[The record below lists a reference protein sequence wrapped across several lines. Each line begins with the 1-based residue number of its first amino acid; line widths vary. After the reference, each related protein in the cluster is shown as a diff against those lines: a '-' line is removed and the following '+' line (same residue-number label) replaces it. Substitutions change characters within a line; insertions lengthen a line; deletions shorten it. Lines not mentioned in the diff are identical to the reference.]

1 MSVTLWPRGRGPARL
16 LCPWDSPD
24 KNTGVGSR
32 ALLQWIFPTQGL
44 SLCLLHLLYYRRI
57 LYHLSHRWGNFYF
70 PVRAS
75 NEAGLISCFF
85 SPSLLPPSPSPPR
98 PFGLGASWPQPLCS
112 SCPLCLHTHA
122 SVWPTPSAS
131 SSLSPDITSS
141 SLFFIYIYIFFFFF
155 FLLNSSLVA
164 QMVKKNLS
172 AIQETCVLSLGQEDP
187 LEKGM
192 AAHSAILPWEFHGQ
206 RSLAGY
212 SLQGHK
218 ESDTP
223 EWLTHTHSWFTMSHQ
238 SLLYSKAIRLYTYRH
253 SFFPVI
259 FHYCLSQDIEYSSL
273 SYTVGSCS
281 FIPYITADI
290 C

>member
-1 MSVTLWPRGRGPARL
+1 MSLPLHFFSKHNTLPSL
-16 LCPWDSPD
+16 LFIISCKLHNFINVFHTTW
-24 KNTGVGSR
+24 
-32 ALLQWIFPTQGL
+32 QWLITSEKCGNLTAMYSKQEQLNLYAFFRP
-44 SLCLLHLLYYRRI
+44 SLLHL
-57 LYHLSHRWGNFYF
+57 
-70 PVRAS
+70 
-75 NEAGLISCFF
+75 
-85 SPSLLPPSPSPPR
+85 
-98 PFGLGASWPQPLCS
+98 
-112 SCPLCLHTHA
+112 
-122 SVWPTPSAS
+122 
-131 SSLSPDITSS
+131 
-141 SLFFIYIYIFFFFF
+141 IYIFFFF

-164 QMVKKNLS
+164 QMVKKKNLS

-223 EWLTHTHSWFTMSHQ
+223 EWLTHTHSWFTMLHQ

-281 FIPYITADI
+281 FIPYIIADI